1 MAPEN
6 YTVAPLIEV
15 LRSEIIGLRKKLYIN
30 YNIITLILRQMVL
43 RVFTKIDGCKPYTL
57 CLGTSSFTVNIYT

>member
-43 RVFTKIDGCKPYTL
+43 SVYKNRWV
-57 CLGTSSFTVNIYT
+57 